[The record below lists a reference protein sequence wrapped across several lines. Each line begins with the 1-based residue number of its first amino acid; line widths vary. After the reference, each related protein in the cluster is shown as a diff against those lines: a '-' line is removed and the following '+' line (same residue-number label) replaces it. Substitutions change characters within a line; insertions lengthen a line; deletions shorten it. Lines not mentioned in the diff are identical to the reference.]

1 MNFWLDVLPPVIG
14 AVLLW
19 WGATGTIIYLCG
31 RKAWRPWVFGFVTV
45 LQPLAFWRLWAEK
58 NSAEVGGV
66 FMSFFWAII
75 IWSWI
80 ETSYYTGFVVGRRTP
95 ELEPDTPTG
104 RRFRQAIIAN
114 LYHELAILALSG
126 AVIVTG
132 WGGVNETGLWAFM
145 ILHWTHQSAK
155 INIFLG
161 VNNLTTEYLPD
172 NLKYMAQYFTQRP
185 LNTFFPFSAT
195 ITTVIATFL
204 FSSILSSNN
213 AGQQVGQALLF
224 VMMAAAILEHWWLVT
239 PVPTG
244 IWKWALKSREK
255 GNSPP
260 ALDQK
265 SKNSAFSYQPSA
277 ISLQLSAF
285 SYQPSGLPSQH
296 SALAPRGSQTGSTQ
310 HSASLPAVFVVC
322 GYLGSGKTTL
332 IRHVLPQLD
341 GRVAVIVNDFGA
353 VGIDAE
359 LIRAQGAAGAVLEL
373 PGGCVCCTLQKNLTG
388 QIIKLLEDY
397 RPDRIL
403 IEPSGVAGIE
413 EIVRALASPRLLGRL
428 GPVEV
433 VAVVDAP
440 RLLTPAGLQ
449 KFTLTQIKAASA
461 VVVSKTDLIL
471 PGELSETLSL
481 VSSLNPLARL
491 FPAKE
496 GQVSAAQLLNLPSE
510 AAELPEHEHEEA
522 RAIHSE
528 ENGLISFAREYDGLF
543 DPSALKILYDEL
555 ANGYF
560 GPVERAKGLFITPER
575 VVQAWDLAGGRV
587 FCRVLPA
594 PATPAQALL
603 TTRFMLVA
611 RDLAADELH
620 RRLQNCLIR
629 PLSERF

>member
-1 MNFWLDVLPPVIG
+1 MNFWLDVLPPLIG
-14 AVLLW
+14 AVLIW

-31 RKAWRPWVFGFVTV
+31 RRAWRPWVFGFVTA
-45 LQPLAFWRLWAEK
+45 LQPLAFWQLWAEK
-58 NSAEVGGV
+58 NSAETGGV
-66 FMSFFWAII
+66 FMSFFWAIV

-104 RRFRQAIIAN
+104 RRFRQAIVAN

-126 AVIVTG
+126 AVIATG

-161 VNNLTTEYLPD
+161 VNNLTTDYLPD
-172 NLKYMAQYFTQRP
+172 NLKYMAQYFTRRP

-204 FSSILSSNN
+204 FSSILSSNS

-224 VMMAAAILEHWWLVT
+224 VMMVAAILEHWWLVT
-239 PVPTG
+239 PVPTS
-244 IWKWALKSREK
+244 IWKWALKSREQ
-255 GNSPP
+255 GNSEQLIQNPKSKIEDGNATASGQPP
-260 ALDQK
+260 A
-265 SKNSAFSYQPSA
+265 
-277 ISLQLSAF
+277 ISHQLPADPTTRS
-285 SYQPSGLPSQH
+285 
-296 SALAPRGSQTGSTQ
+296 SALPTPSSP
-310 HSASLPAVFVVC
+310 LPQVYVVC

-332 IRHVLPQLD
+332 IRHLLPQLD
-341 GRVAVIVNDFGA
+341 GRVAVVVNDFGA

-388 QIIKLLEDY
+388 QIIKLVEDY

-461 VVVSKTDLIL
+461 VVLSKPDLIL
-471 PGELSETLSL
+471 PGELNELLGL
-481 VSSLNPLARL
+481 VANLNPLARL
-491 FPAKE
+491 FPATE
-496 GQVSAAQLLNLPSE
+496 GQVSAVQLLNLQSE
-510 AAELPEHEHEEA
+510 PADLPEHDHEHKEVG
-522 RAIHSE
+522 AIHSE
-528 ENGLISFAREYDGLF
+528 ETGLISFAREYKGLF
-543 DPSALKILYDEL
+543 DPAALKILYDEL

-560 GPVERAKGLFITPER
+560 GPVERAKGLFITPDR

-587 FCRVLPA
+587 FCRVLPSA
-594 PATPAQALL
+594 ETPAKTLL
-603 TTRFMLVA
+603 TARFMLVA
-611 RDLAADELH
+611 RDLAAEELN